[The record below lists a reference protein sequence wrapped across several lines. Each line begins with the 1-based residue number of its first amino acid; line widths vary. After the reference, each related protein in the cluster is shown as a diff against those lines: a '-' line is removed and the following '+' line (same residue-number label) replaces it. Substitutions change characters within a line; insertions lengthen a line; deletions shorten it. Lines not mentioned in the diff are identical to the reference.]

1 MTTRLVERNRGRKH
15 TTSRA
20 AQTPTNKHR
29 RSPTDARDVRRPRS
43 DSRRAVAKRASHRRA
58 TTSPSPPP
66 PPPPPPPPSHQ
77 FIAVLVAAGGVRRG
91 APSRPLLTMRAGRRR
106 SLRGQEHSHRNGWR
120 ADGACRSRFAVARA
134 PASSRVERRAPGAEL
149 GITSDGFF
157 ELTEL
162 PPRTIVVGAGYI
174 AVELAGILQVVS
186 SSIER
191 VGGF

>member
-1 MTTRLVERNRGRKH
+1 MKTKRDAYIARLNGIYAANLKKENVEHVAGWGRFV
-15 TTSRA
+15 
-20 AQTPTNKHR
+20 
-29 RSPTDARDVRRPRS
+29 DAKTIRV
-43 DSRRAVAKRASHRRA
+43 AV
-58 TTSPSPPP
+58 
-66 PPPPPPPPSHQ
+66 
-77 FIAVLVAAGGVRRG
+77 GGGG